1 MGDGSRGMGDGSRG
15 MGGPTPATPEG
26 PAGPD
31 TPEDPAGPETPEDPA
46 GSGQPEFG
54 RTWWGRA
61 WLEALEQRA
70 RLDPDRLP
78 RGRDYARSGAVGE
91 LTLAPGEARA
101 RVQGRKTEPYEVRIR
116 VRRFTDDEWDRVL
129 TAISTRLGHAAALLD
144 GELPPEVA
152 DDAAAAGLDLLP
164 GGGELGPRCSC
175 PDDADPCKHSAAACY
190 LLTDVLDADPFT
202 LFLLRGRTRDQVL
215 AGIRAR
221 RRGAA
226 PGHAAG
232 LGAGV
237 DDHVGAGVPTADG
250 ARSAAR
256 RQPADEG
263 VDARTAFGAAESAAP
278 IPAVPLPPRRPGA
291 PAALPVDPPPWRSGL
306 REDLVELAA
315 DAASRAWEMA
325 VGLSADAGLSLDADV
340 DLARR
345 AARAL
350 GTPAFAALAA
360 RSGVGERDLARQALA
375 WRQGGQAG
383 LESLCAEWDPAADDP
398 DAAQLL
404 AAARAALRAKTDSA
418 QAIVHGNR
426 VTAGRLQLR
435 LGRDLRWYPYAR
447 SDDDW
452 EPSGAP
458 EADPARALAD
468 L

>member
-1 MGDGSRGMGDGSRG
+1 MNDGSGGMG
-15 MGGPTPATPEG
+15 
-26 PAGPD
+26 
-31 TPEDPAGPETPEDPA
+31 ETPPGA
-46 GSGQPEFG
+46 AEFG

-78 RGRDYARSGAVGE
+78 RGRDYARSGTVGE

-129 TAISTRLGHAAALLD
+129 AAISARLGHAAALLD
-144 GELPPEVA
+144 GELPPEIA
-152 DDAAAAGLDLLP
+152 RDAAAAGLDLLP

-190 LLTDVLDADPFT
+190 LITDALDTDPFT

-221 RRGAA
+221 RRGTVAA
-226 PGHAAG
+226 RAAG
-232 LGAGV
+232 PGTEAG
-237 DDHVGAGVPTADG
+237 DHADAG
-250 ARSAAR
+250 
-256 RQPADEG
+256 ADEG
-263 VDARTAFGAAESAAP
+263 VDARTAFGAPESALP
-278 IPAVPLPPRRPGA
+278 IPSVPLPPRRPGT

-325 VGLSADAGLSLDADV
+325 VGLSADAGLRLDAGA

-350 GTPAFAALAA
+350 GTPAFGALAA
-360 RSGVGERDLARQALA
+360 RSGVGERDLARHALA
-375 WRQGGQAG
+375 WRQGGLTG
-383 LESLCAEWDPAADDP
+383 LDSLNAEWDPVTDDP
-398 DAAQLL
+398 DAARLL
-404 AAARAALRAKTDSA
+404 TAARSALRAKTGAARADI
-418 QAIVHGNR
+418 QRNR

-447 SDDDW
+447 SDDGW
-452 EPSGAP
+452 EPSGTP
-458 EADPARALAD
+458 EADPARALTD

>member
-1 MGDGSRGMGDGSRG
+1 MSDGSGG
-15 MGGPTPATPEG
+15 MGG
-26 PAGPD
+26 
-31 TPEDPAGPETPEDPA
+31 
-46 GSGQPEFG
+46 SEFG

-101 RVQGRKTEPYEVRIR
+101 RVQGRKTEPYEVRVR
-116 VRRFTDDEWDRVL
+116 VRRFADDEWDRVL
-129 TAISTRLGHAAALLD
+129 AAISARLGHAAALLD
-144 GELPPEVA
+144 GELPPVVA

-190 LLTDVLDADPFT
+190 LISDVLDADPFA

-221 RRGAA
+221 RRGVA
-226 PGHAAG
+226 PGQAAAHPAAAG
-232 LGAGV
+232 ARDAAGAPLA
-237 DDHVGAGVPTADG
+237 AGTRA
-250 ARSAAR
+250 
-256 RQPADEG
+256 ADEG
-263 VDARTAFGAAESAAP
+263 VDARTAFGAPESAAP
-278 IPAVPLPPRRPGA
+278 IPAVPLPPGRPGA
-291 PAALPVDPPPWRSGL
+291 PAPLPVDPPPWRSGL
-306 REDLVELAA
+306 RQDLVELAA

-325 VGLSADAGLSLDADV
+325 VGLSPDAGLGLDPDI

-360 RSGVGERDLARQALA
+360 RTGLGERDLARRALA
-375 WRQGGQAG
+375 WRQGGPAG
-383 LESLCAEWDPAADDP
+383 LESLGVGWDPAADDP
-398 DAAQLL
+398 DAARLL
-404 AAARAALRAKTDSA
+404 TAARAALRAKTSA
-418 QAIVHGNR
+418 AKPIIEGNR

-458 EADPARALAD
+458 EADPVRALEN

>member
-1 MGDGSRGMGDGSRG
+1 MTDN
-15 MGGPTPATPEG
+15 T
-26 PAGPD
+26 AGIGV
-31 TPEDPAGPETPEDPA
+31 E
-46 GSGQPEFG
+46 QPEFG

-78 RGRDYARSGAVGE
+78 RGRDYARSGAVGD

-101 RVQGRKTEPYEVRIR
+101 RVRGRKTQPYEVRIR

-129 TAISTRLGHAAALLD
+129 AAISARLGHAAALLD
-144 GELPPEVA
+144 GELPPEIA
-152 DDAAAAGLDLLP
+152 EDAASAGLDLLP
-164 GGGELGPRCSC
+164 GGGEVGPRCSC

-190 LLTDVLDADPFT
+190 LLADTLDADPFV

-226 PGHAAG
+226 PGQVAG
-232 LGAGV
+232 PGVTTPGPAGT
-237 DDHVGAGVPTADG
+237 GVPSVAGQSVT
-250 ARSAAR
+250 
-256 RQPADEG
+256 DEG
-263 VDARTAFGAAESAAP
+263 VDARTAFGAPASLAP
-278 IPAVPLPPRRPGA
+278 VPAVPLPPQRPGS

-306 REDLVELAA
+306 REDLLELAA

-325 VGLSADAGLSLDADV
+325 VGLSADAWLSLDPDA

-350 GTPAFAALAA
+350 GTPAFTALAA
-360 RSGVGERDLARQALA
+360 RSGIRERDLARQALA
-375 WRQGGQAG
+375 WRHGGLAG
-383 LESLCAEWDPAADDP
+383 LELLRVEWDPVTEDP
-398 DAAQLL
+398 DATELL
-404 AAARAALRAKTDSA
+404 KTARAVLRAKTDVA
-418 QAIVHGNR
+418 ETLKGNR
-426 VTAGRLQLR
+426 ITAGHLQLR

-447 SDDDW
+447 SGQDW
-452 EPSGAP
+452 EPSGPP
-458 EADPARALAD
+458 ETDPARAVAD

>member
-1 MGDGSRGMGDGSRG
+1 M
-15 MGGPTPATPEG
+15 
-26 PAGPD
+26 
-31 TPEDPAGPETPEDPA
+31 
-46 GSGQPEFG
+46 FG

-78 RGRDYARSGAVGE
+78 RGRDYARSGAVGD

-101 RVQGRKTEPYEVRIR
+101 QVQGRKTEPYEVRIR

-129 TAISTRLGHAAALLD
+129 EAISARLGHAAALLD
-144 GELPPEVA
+144 GELPPEIA
-152 DDAAAAGLDLLP
+152 DDAASAGLDLLP

-190 LLTDVLDADPFT
+190 LLTDALDTDPFA

-215 AGIRAR
+215 AGIRTR

-226 PGHAAG
+226 SGQAAAAAAAAG
-232 LGAGV
+232 PAGAG
-237 DDHVGAGVPTADG
+237 TQ
-250 ARSAAR
+250 ST
-256 RQPADEG
+256 ADEG
-263 VDARTAFGAAESAAP
+263 VDARTAFAAPAPSAP
-278 IPAVPLPPRRPGA
+278 IPAVPLPPGRPGL

-306 REDLVELAA
+306 RDDLLELAA

-325 VGLSADAGLSLDADV
+325 MGLSADAGLNLDPDA

-360 RSGVGERDLARQALA
+360 RSGVRERDLARQALA
-375 WRQGGQAG
+375 WRQGGMTG
-383 LESLCAEWDPAADDP
+383 LESLRAEWDPAAEDP
-398 DAAQLL
+398 DAVDLL
-404 AAARAALRAKTDSA
+404 TAARAALRTKTGA
-418 QAIVHGNR
+418 EEAVHGNQ
-426 VTAGRLQLR
+426 VTAGNLQLR
-435 LGRDLRWYPYAR
+435 LGRDLRWYPYTR
-447 SDDDW
+447 SDEGW
-452 EPSGAP
+452 EPGGTP
-458 EADPARALAD
+458 ETDPARAVAD

>member
-1 MGDGSRGMGDGSRG
+1 MSDV
-15 MGGPTPATPEG
+15 GGT
-26 PAGPD
+26 
-31 TPEDPAGPETPEDPA
+31 
-46 GSGQPEFG
+46 EFG

-78 RGRDYARSGAVGE
+78 RGREYARSGAVGE
-91 LTLAPGEARA
+91 LTLAPGEAWA
-101 RVQGRKTEPYEVRIR
+101 RVQGRKTEPYQVRIR

-129 TAISTRLGHAAALLD
+129 AAISARLGHAAALLD
-144 GELPPEVA
+144 GELPPEIA

-190 LLTDVLDADPFT
+190 LITDVLDADPFA

-221 RRGAA
+221 RRGGPPGQAA
-226 PGHAAG
+226 TRDAAAG
-232 LGAGV
+232 DRAGAGT
-237 DDHVGAGVPTADG
+237 PTPDA
-250 ARSAAR
+250 
-256 RQPADEG
+256 QPAGDEG
-263 VDARTAFGAAESAAP
+263 VDARAAFCAPGPGTP

-291 PAALPVDPPPWRSGL
+291 PAALPVDPPPWRSSL

-325 VGLSADAGLSLDADV
+325 VGLSADAGLGLDLDS

-350 GTPAFAALAA
+350 GTPAFGPLAA
-360 RSGVGERDLARQALA
+360 RSGTGPRDLARRALA
-375 WRQGGQAG
+375 WRQGGTAG
-383 LESLCAEWDPAADDP
+383 LELLHAEWDPAADDP
-398 DAAQLL
+398 DAVWLL
-404 AAARAALRAKTDSA
+404 AAARAALRDKTGA
-418 QAIVHGNR
+418 EQAVISGNR
-426 VTAGRLQLR
+426 VTAGRVQLR

-458 EADPARALAD
+458 DADPARALGD

>member
-1 MGDGSRGMGDGSRG
+1 MNDGS
-15 MGGPTPATPEG
+15 GGTG
-26 PAGPD
+26 
-31 TPEDPAGPETPEDPA
+31 ETAP
-46 GSGQPEFG
+46 GGPEFG

-78 RGRDYARSGAVGE
+78 RGRDYARSGTVGE
-91 LTLAPGEARA
+91 LTLAPGEAQA

-129 TAISTRLGHAAALLD
+129 AAISARLGHAAALLD
-144 GELPPEVA
+144 GELPPEIA
-152 DDAAAAGLDLLP
+152 RDAAAAGLDLLP

-190 LLTDVLDADPFT
+190 LITDALDTDPFT

-221 RRGAA
+221 RRVTVPAR
-226 PGHAAG
+226 AAG
-232 LGAGV
+232 PGTEAGDHADAGV
-237 DDHVGAGVPTADG
+237 
-250 ARSAAR
+250 
-256 RQPADEG
+256 DEG
-263 VDARTAFGAAESAAP
+263 VDARTAFGALESALP
-278 IPAVPLPPRRPGA
+278 IPSVPLPPRRPGT

-325 VGLSADAGLSLDADV
+325 VGLSADAGLSLDTDA

-350 GTPAFAALAA
+350 GTPAFGALAA
-360 RSGVGERDLARQALA
+360 RSGVGERDLARHALA
-375 WRQGGQAG
+375 WRQGGLTG
-383 LESLCAEWDPAADDP
+383 LDSLHAEWDPVADDP
-398 DAAQLL
+398 DAARLL
-404 AAARAALRAKTDSA
+404 TAARSALRAKTSAA
-418 QAIVHGNR
+418 QADIQRNR

-447 SDDDW
+447 SDDGW
-452 EPSGAP
+452 EPSGTP
-458 EADPARALAD
+458 EADPAQALTD